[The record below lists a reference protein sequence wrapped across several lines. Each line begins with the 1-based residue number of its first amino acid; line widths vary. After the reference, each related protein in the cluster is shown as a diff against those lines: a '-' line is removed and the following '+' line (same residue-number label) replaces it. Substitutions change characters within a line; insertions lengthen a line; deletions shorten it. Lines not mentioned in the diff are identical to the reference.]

1 MVVDSDEVIVIN
13 IDEKE
18 SEGVGNDDEMKPPSI
33 GMVFNTPDEV
43 RSYYDEYAC
52 HVGFNT
58 IKKSTKS
65 GDDGNVKYFTL
76 ACSRSGK
83 ELPSASQTNRFNFRK
98 RLPPRTNCKAKLN
111 VTIGP
116 DGRVYVCRVIL
127 EHNHE
132 LVPGLHGMKKK
143 KSRAPRAK
151 KVGTGQS
158 QVPHSVVHEAG
169 SSANLKSGEHFFL
182 PVEKNENLT

>member
-1 MVVDSDEVIVIN
+1 
-13 IDEKE
+13 
-18 SEGVGNDDEMKPPSI
+18 
-33 GMVFNTPDEV
+33 
-43 RSYYDEYAC
+43 
-52 HVGFNT
+52 
-58 IKKSTKS
+58 
-65 GDDGNVKYFTL
+65 
-76 ACSRSGK
+76 
-83 ELPSASQTNRFNFRK
+83 
-98 RLPPRTNCKAKLN
+98 
-111 VTIGP
+111 
-116 DGRVYVCRVIL
+116 VYVCRVIL